1 MFFFFIIHSNKYVC
15 VGGGISLWFSFAFPC
30 WVIFMYLLTVFFGKV
45 SLQILCS
52 FLIKLFSLFFYWVTW
67 VFIRFRDCVF
77 STPQSQACS
86 GEPVLYFAQGIAW
99 SVQVPKVC
107 KVMHILPL
115 NRVEPV
121 IHVCSCMTC
130 RNSSVLSA
138 GCVWGTGYMGEGFMR
153 MLAWVN
159 LLHPMKFMG
168 GLLGE
173 VLRKLVET
181 FALLG
186 FCTLVAESPVYSP
199 LLIPLLFWMAWKRS
213 GLLGHCPAWMDAS
226 HPLGSLF
233 AHGWNSSLEKF
244 LLAVSCCL
252 GAGEVRKLN
261 CY

>member
-1 MFFFFIIHSNKYVC
+1 MC
-15 VGGGISLWFSFAFPC
+15 VWAVVSHCGFHLHFLVEWFSCIC
-30 WVIFMYLLTVFFGKV
+30 WLFVFFGKV

-52 FLIKLFSLFFYWVTW
+52 FLIKLFSLFFYWVMW

-77 STPQSQACS
+77 STPPSQACS
-86 GEPVLYFAQGIAW
+86 GEPVIYFAQGIAW

-159 LLHPMKFMG
+159 LLILWSLWVGF
-168 GLLGE
+168 
-173 VLRKLVET
+173 LV
-181 FALLG
+181 
-186 FCTLVAESPVYSP
+186 
-199 LLIPLLFWMAWKRS
+199 
-213 GLLGHCPAWMDAS
+213 
-226 HPLGSLF
+226 
-233 AHGWNSSLEKF
+233 KF
-244 LLAVSCCL
+244 L
-252 GAGEVRKLN
+252 R
-261 CY
+261 